1 MTKNELLY
9 RDDKIIRILQVNDNQ
24 LLGIDCIRMTMP
36 VWKPL
41 KEFDGYEPSITH

>member
-24 LLGIDCIRMTMP
+24 LLVIDCIRMTMQDIC
-36 VWKPL
+36 VPL
-41 KEFDGYEPSITH
+41 F